1 MQLFYVFI
9 FSFISS
15 ATVNAV
21 LIHIDGKMIQSES
34 KSSNFW
40 NPFLKNKQKNLYAL
54 QRSAVSLPQHTHF
67 LWLHAALVSHS
78 LAVLLRSIPLPAI
91 EATSIPA
98 LLLFTVITQSASNVI
113 HRTDHIS
120 PPFFSSIYPSIPS
133 SLPPPTHFL
142 SPFSHF
148 IQNPSPMLACYNPPF
163 SSIHYFSPDLFTYLR
178 VSLFRKHLFVFH

>member
-40 NPFLKNKQKNLYAL
+40 NLFLKNKQTKKTYAL

-78 LAVLLRSIPLPAI
+78 LAVLLLSIPLPAI

-98 LLLFTVITQSASNVI
+98 LLLFTVITQSVSNVI

-148 IQNPSPMLACYNPPF
+148 IQNLSPMLACYNPPF
-163 SSIHYFSPDLFTYLR
+163 SSIHYFPPDLFSCLT
-178 VSLFRKHLFVFH
+178 VSLL